1 MHPDMNIEGV
11 AKETWRRLSKIV
23 IEKVDW
29 TKYTYKPEDLM
40 RIKRLS
46 GLLVRGFN
54 ANLMLT

>member
-1 MHPDMNIEGV
+1 MNIEGV

-40 RIKRLS
+40 RIKKRLS